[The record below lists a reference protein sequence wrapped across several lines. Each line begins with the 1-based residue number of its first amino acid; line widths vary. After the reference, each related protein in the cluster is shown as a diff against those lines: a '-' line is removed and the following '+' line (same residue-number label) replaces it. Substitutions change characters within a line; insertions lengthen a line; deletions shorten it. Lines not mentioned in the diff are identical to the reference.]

1 MAAEH
6 DGTAGGR
13 RKKTVRSEV
22 LGVYRLQRGKYRAR
36 IWDPS
41 RRAMK
46 NLGAFATAEE
56 AARAYDAAAVGL
68 HGAVTAL
75 TYFRQHTAA
84 AAADGDAPLL
94 HVDTD
99 AKADADD
106 DAPLR
111 HVSCEGEDVSADGDG
126 DGDAPL
132 RHFSCVGEDVGA
144 VESCPGHDAAES
156 AKERKA
162 PLRPVA
168 RTVFRRV
175 RRRPSGKCVAR
186 IRCPK
191 GGARGYLGG
200 FNTAEEAARA
210 YVASAVKL
218 RGRIGLKKARAA
230 GEVNFKGQA
239 GRKAQA
245 AAAKSKSRSRS
256 SSLPVFRGVR
266 QTGGGKKYSA
276 RIWDP
281 ARRAKLF
288 LGAFDTAE
296 EAAGAYDAE
305 AVRLRGAK
313 AKTNLKQLPTA
324 RKKAAAARTDAGTK
338 FRGVH
343 RKPSGKY
350 AAQIRRA
357 GENSRWLGLFGTAE
371 DAARAY
377 DAAAV
382 KLHGVKAI
390 TNFKQPP
397 MAAAAAAV
405 DDGEESP
412 MDHNDVPELRGATA
426 KTNLNQPPVVAGSAD
441 DGEESRM
448 DLADNDFPEQPALDL
463 LSGTITADAQ
473 LDDVFADLP
482 PLDLQQVDELLKDM
496 EFANMMA

>member
-1 MAAEH
+1 
-6 DGTAGGR
+6 
-13 RKKTVRSEV
+13 
-22 LGVYRLQRGKYRAR
+22 
-36 IWDPS
+36 
-41 RRAMK
+41 MK
-46 NLGAFATAEE
+46 NLGAFATAQE

-68 HGAVTAL
+68 HGAATAL

-84 AAADGDAPLL
+84 DGDGDAPLL

-99 AKADADD
+99 AKADAG

-111 HVSCEGEDVSADGDG
+111 HVSCVGGDVGADG

-175 RRRPSGKCVAR
+175 RRRPSGKCVAK

-191 GGARGYLGG
+191 GGARRYLGG
-200 FNTAEEAARA
+200 FSTAEEAARA
-210 YVASAVKL
+210 YAASAVKL
-218 RGRIGLKKARAA
+218 RGAIGLKKARAA
-230 GEVNFKGQA
+230 GEVGFKGQA
-239 GRKAQA
+239 GRKAA
-245 AAAKSKSRSRS
+245 AAAKSRSRSSS

-313 AKTNLKQLPTA
+313 AKTNLKQQSMA
-324 RKKAAAARTDAGTK
+324 RKKAAARTDTGTGTK

-350 AAQIRRA
+350 AAQIRHA

-426 KTNLNQPPVVAGSAD
+426 KTNLNQPPVVAGSGD

-448 DLADNDFPEQPALDL
+448 DLADSDFPEQPALDL
-463 LSGTITADAQ
+463 FSGTITVDAQ

>member
-6 DGTAGGR
+6 DGAVAAAGGR

-46 NLGAFATAEE
+46 NLGAFATAQE

-68 HGAVTAL
+68 HGAATAL
-75 TYFRQHTAA
+75 TYFRQHTA
-84 AAADGDAPLL
+84 DG
-94 HVDTD
+94 
-99 AKADADD
+99 DD
-106 DAPLR
+106 DAPLLQ
-111 HVSCEGEDVSADGDG
+111 HVPCVDMDSKADAGDAPVLRVSFVGEDVGADG

-132 RHFSCVGEDVGA
+132 RHVSCVGEDVGA
-144 VESCPGHDAAES
+144 VESRPGRDAAES
-156 AKERKA
+156 AEERKA

-168 RTVFRRV
+168 WTVFRRV
-175 RRRPSGKCVAR
+175 RRRPSGKCAAR
-186 IRCPK
+186 IRCQK

-200 FNTAEEAARA
+200 FSTAEEAARA
-210 YVASAVKL
+210 YAASAVKL
-218 RGRIGLKKARAA
+218 RGAIGLKKARAA
-230 GEVNFKGQA
+230 GEVDFKGQA
-239 GRKAQA
+239 GRKAA
-245 AAAKSKSRSRS
+245 AAMSKSRSRS

-288 LGAFDTAE
+288 LGALDTAE

-313 AKTNLKQLPTA
+313 AKTNLKQQPTA
-324 RKKAAAARTDAGTK
+324 RKKATAARTGAGTK
-338 FRGVH
+338 FRGVY
-343 RKPSGKY
+343 RKPSGKN
-350 AAQIRRA
+350 AAQIRHA

-397 MAAAAAAV
+397 MAAAV

-412 MDHNDVPELRGATA
+412 MELNDVPELRGATA
-426 KTNLNQPPVVAGSAD
+426 KTNLNQPLVVAGSAD
-441 DGEESRM
+441 DGEDSCM
-448 DLADNDFPEQPALDL
+448 DIADSDFPEQPALDL
-463 LSGTITADAQ
+463 FSGTITADAQ

-482 PLDLQQVDELLKDM
+482 PLDLQQVDELLMDM
-496 EFANMMA
+496 DFANMMA

>member
-6 DGTAGGR
+6 DGTADGR

-22 LGVYRLQRGKYRAR
+22 LGVYRLQRGMYRAR

-46 NLGAFATAEE
+46 NLGAFATAQE

-68 HGAVTAL
+68 HGAATAL

-84 AAADGDAPLL
+84 DGDGDAPLL

-99 AKADADD
+99 AKADAG

-111 HVSCEGEDVSADGDG
+111 HVSCVGGDVGADG

-175 RRRPSGKCVAR
+175 RRRPSGKCVAK

-191 GGARGYLGG
+191 GGARRYLGG
-200 FNTAEEAARA
+200 FSTAEEAARA
-210 YVASAVKL
+210 YAASAVKL
-218 RGRIGLKKARAA
+218 RGAIGLKKARAA
-230 GEVNFKGQA
+230 GEVGFKGQA
-239 GRKAQA
+239 GRKAA
-245 AAAKSKSRSRS
+245 AAAKSRSRSSS

-313 AKTNLKQLPTA
+313 AKTNLKQQSMA
-324 RKKAAAARTDAGTK
+324 RKKAAARTDTGTGTK

-350 AAQIRRA
+350 AAQIRHA

-426 KTNLNQPPVVAGSAD
+426 KTNLNQPPVVAGSGD

-448 DLADNDFPEQPALDL
+448 DLADSDFPEQPALDL
-463 LSGTITADAQ
+463 FSGTITVDAQ

>member
-6 DGTAGGR
+6 DGAARGR

-46 NLGAFATAEE
+46 NLGAFATAQE

-68 HGAVTAL
+68 HGAATAL

-84 AAADGDAPLL
+84 DGDGDAPLL
-94 HVDTD
+94 HVDAD
-99 AKADADD
+99 AKAD
-106 DAPLR
+106 
-111 HVSCEGEDVSADGDG
+111 G
-126 DGDAPL
+126 GDAPVL
-132 RHFSCVGEDVGA
+132 RVSCVGADVGV
-144 VESCPGHDAAES
+144 VESRPGRDAAES
-156 AKERKA
+156 AVERKA

-168 RTVFRRV
+168 RTVFRRG
-175 RRRPSGKCVAR
+175 RRRPGGKCAAR

-191 GGARGYLGG
+191 GGARRYLGG
-200 FNTAEEAARA
+200 FSTAEEAARA
-210 YVASAVKL
+210 YAASAVKL
-218 RGRIGLKKARAA
+218 RGAIGLKKARAA
-230 GEVNFKGQA
+230 GEVGFKGQA
-239 GRKAQA
+239 GRKTQAA

-256 SSLPVFRGVR
+256 SSLPAFRGVR

-305 AVRLRGAK
+305 AVRMRGAK
-313 AKTNLKQLPTA
+313 AKTNLKQQPTA
-324 RKKAAAARTDAGTK
+324 RKKAAAARTGAGTK
-338 FRGVH
+338 FCGVH

-350 AAQIRRA
+350 AAQIRHV
-357 GENSRWLGLFGTAE
+357 GESSRWLGLE

-397 MAAAAAAV
+397 MAAAV
-405 DDGEESP
+405 DDGGESP
-412 MDHNDVPELRGATA
+412 MDHNDVPELRGVTA
-426 KTNLNQPPVVAGSAD
+426 KTNLNQPPMVAGSAD
-441 DGEESRM
+441 GGEESRM

-463 LSGTITADAQ
+463 FSGTITADAQ
-473 LDDVFADLP
+473 LEDVFADLP
-482 PLDLQQVDELLKDM
+482 PLDLQQVDELLMDM
-496 EFANMMA
+496 DFANMMA

>member
-1 MAAEH
+1 
-6 DGTAGGR
+6 
-13 RKKTVRSEV
+13 
-22 LGVYRLQRGKYRAR
+22 
-36 IWDPS
+36 
-41 RRAMK
+41 MK
-46 NLGAFATAEE
+46 NLGAFATAQE

-68 HGAVTAL
+68 HG
-75 TYFRQHTAA
+75 RDAA
-84 AAADGDAPLL
+84 A
-94 HVDTD
+94 T
-99 AKADADD
+99 
-106 DAPLR
+106 
-111 HVSCEGEDVSADGDG
+111 
-126 DGDAPL
+126 
-132 RHFSCVGEDVGA
+132 
-144 VESCPGHDAAES
+144 

-168 RTVFRRV
+168 RAVFRRV

-218 RGRIGLKKARAA
+218 RGAIGLKKARAA
-230 GEVNFKGQA
+230 GEINFKGQA
-239 GRKAQA
+239 GRKA

-313 AKTNLKQLPTA
+313 AKTNLKQQPMA
-324 RKKAAAARTDAGTK
+324 RKKTAGRTDTGTK

-350 AAQIRRA
+350 AAQIRHA
-357 GENSRWLGLFGTAE
+357 GENSRWLGLFGPAE

-397 MAAAAAAV
+397 MAAAAVAV
-405 DDGEESP
+405 DDGVQPP
-412 MDHNDVPELRGATA
+412 MELNDVPELRGVTA
-426 KTNLNQPPVVAGSAD
+426 KTNLNQPPMVAGSAD

-463 LSGTITADAQ
+463 FSGTITADAQ

-482 PLDLQQVDELLKDM
+482 PLDLQQVDELLKEMD
-496 EFANMMA
+496 FANMMA